1 MMEPHKLA
9 NLFPMMT
16 SEELYEMGKDIATN
30 GQIDP
35 IVVYEGKIL
44 DGRNRFQACQR
55 AGVEPRVEEY
65 NGTDPLAYV
74 ISLNLKRRHLTESQK
89 AMIASELAT
98 MERGGDKKSDQ
109 CVNSRNDFVS
119 QPEAAEMFNV
129 SRTTVQEAKKVADM
143 ADENVVQAVK
153 AGKVSINAART
164 LAELPPLEQSR
175 IAALPEAEIK
185 QEVKKVRGTQGTGQ
199 NEWYTPEKYVEAARQ
214 VLNGIDLDPAS
225 SETANERI
233 QAAKYYTEADNGL
246 AQDWAGSVWMNP
258 PYSQPLIY
266 QFIEKLVDRYANGV
280 VDAAIVLTHNYTDTK
295 WFHLAQSE
303 ASAICFTKG
312 RIGFLSPDG
321 VKAAPTQGQAFFYM
335 GKDVEAFAAAFSE
348 FGFIAYTG
356 AQR

>member
-16 SEELYEMGKDIATN
+16 SEELYEMGRDILEN

-98 MERGGDKKSDQ
+98 MERGQPEKKSA
-109 CVNSRNDFVS
+109 NLRNTFVS
-119 QPEAAEMFNV
+119 QPEAAEMLNV
-129 SRTTVQEAKKVADM
+129 STRSVQTAKKVAEM

-153 AGKVSINAART
+153 EGKVSINAART

-233 QAAKYYTEADNGL
+233 KASKFYTEADNGL

-321 VKAAPTQGQAFFYM
+321 AKASPTQGQAFFYM